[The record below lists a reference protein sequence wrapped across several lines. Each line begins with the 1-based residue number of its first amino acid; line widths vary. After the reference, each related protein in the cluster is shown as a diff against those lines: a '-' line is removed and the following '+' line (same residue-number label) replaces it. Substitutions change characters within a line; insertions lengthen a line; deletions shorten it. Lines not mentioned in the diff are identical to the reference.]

1 MIVLAPKRPSALRA
15 LAASAAFLV
24 AAGASAH
31 VSTWAQTVVNAAP
44 VDPLVNSLRDRVDSL
59 ESQIRKLTGD
69 NERLQFELRQAKDDN
84 TRLQRTIDDMN
95 AQASLGAGAPAQ
107 RGQAVSSAPPSSTLT
122 VPRTGGDPAAEFTA
136 AYALVAKG
144 DHPAAQAAFAS
155 FLQAYPTDPRAPNAH
170 YWLGQAMLAQGASA
184 DAATQFLSI
193 VKSTPKAEL
202 APDAMVRL
210 GVALNR
216 MGEKAQACGTLTAL
230 PTQYP
235 KASAA
240 TKAAAQA
247 QIKAI
252 GC

>member
-1 MIVLAPKRPSALRA
+1 MTISAPKRPSALRA
-15 LAASAAFLV
+15 LAASTAFLI
-24 AAGASAH
+24 AAGASAD
-31 VSTWAQTVVNAAP
+31 AQTIVNAAP
-44 VDPLVNSLRDRVDSL
+44 VDPLVNSLRDRIDSL
-59 ESQIRKLTGD
+59 EGQVRTLTGD

-95 AQASLGAGAPAQ
+95 SQASLAAGAPAP
-107 RGQAVSSAPPSSTLT
+107 RGQTASSTPPSSTLT

-136 AYALVAKG
+136 AYALAAKG
-144 DHPAAQAAFAS
+144 DYAPAQAAFSS
-155 FLQAYPTDPRAPNAH
+155 FLASYPNDARAPNAR
-170 YWLGQAMLAQGASA
+170 YWLGRSMLAQGASA

-193 VKSTPKAEL
+193 VKSTPKAEV

-210 GVALNR
+210 GMALNQ
-216 MGEKAQACGTLTAL
+216 MGEKTQACGTLAAL

>member
-1 MIVLAPKRPSALRA
+1 MIISAPKRPSALRA
-15 LAASAAFLV
+15 LAASTAFLFAASGV
-24 AAGASAH
+24 AGA
-31 VSTWAQTVVNAAP
+31 QTIVNAAP
-44 VDPLVNSLRDRVDSL
+44 VDPLVNSLRDRIDSL
-59 ESQIRKLTGD
+59 EGQVRTLTGD
-69 NERLQFELRQAKDDN
+69 NERLQFELRQTKDEGA
-84 TRLQRTIDDMN
+84 RLQRVIDDMN
-95 AQASLGAGAPAQ
+95 AQSVGAVTQ
-107 RGQAVSSAPPSSTLT
+107 RGQAQAGASPSSTPPSSTLT
-122 VPRTGGDPAAEFTA
+122 VPPRAAGDPAADFTA

-155 FLQAYPTDPRAPNAH
+155 FLQTYPNDTRAPNAK

-184 DAATQFLSI
+184 DAATQFLAI
-193 VKSTPKAEL
+193 VKSTPKAEV

-235 KASAA
+235 KASAS

>member
-1 MIVLAPKRPSALRA
+1 MTSSASKRPSALRA
-15 LAASAAFLV
+15 LAASAAFLL
-24 AAGASAH
+24 AAGASADL
-31 VSTWAQTVVNAAP
+31 SAGAQTVVNAAP
-44 VDPLVNSLRDRVDSL
+44 VDPLVNALRDRVDAL
-59 ESQIRKLTGD
+59 ESQVRTLTGE
-69 NERLQFELRQAKDDN
+69 NERLQFELRQTKEDN

-95 AQASLGAGAPAQ
+95 AQANAASAP
-107 RGQAVSSAPPSSTLT
+107 RGQAMASGPPSSTLT
-122 VPRTGGDPAAEFTA
+122 VPSGGGDPAVDFTQ

-144 DHPAAQAAFAS
+144 DHPAAQAAFSA
-155 FLQAYPTDPRAPNAH
+155 FLAAYPTDPRAPNAR

-184 DAATQFLSI
+184 DAATQFLAI
-193 VKSTPKAEL
+193 VKTTPKADV

-216 MGEKAQACGTLTAL
+216 MGEKVQACGTLTAL